1 MYRRQHYTDIV
12 LQIHGRYESRK
23 ILRYWGSHDPE
34 MQYFRN
40 IQTVSQR
47 SMCGTHLEQTSGVRQ
62 GKRMWLTPASLLMA
76 IQISRVIER
85 SSIWMPSAR
94 DVTRNRAITLPFLDA
109 SLALSSWPL
118 SRFVSSSVSTFF
130 IPPSLN
136 FADKFVVFLFPV
148 NESIGSTLR
157 PRRISAR
164 RVARAPNGRT
174 LESAY
179 HPETYAE
186 RETDREAQDR
196 ERKRRETFN

>member
-118 SRFVSSSVSTFF
+118 SRFRVVKRFDVLHPSLSQLRRQVCCVF
-130 IPPSLN
+130 IPGEW
-136 FADKFVVFLFPV
+136 V
-148 NESIGSTLR
+148 NRL
-157 PRRISAR
+157 
-164 RVARAPNGRT
+164 
-174 LESAY
+174 
-179 HPETYAE
+179 
-186 RETDREAQDR
+186 DFEAA
-196 ERKRRETFN
+196 